1 MPLSRRPTIR
11 STATQTRITVV
22 DGDSVTSRR
31 VRVATEEPFQIRV
44 AGHGQDP
51 VDIAVTMRTPGAD
64 MELAAGFLFT
74 EALISSR
81 DEIATIRYCEPEGP
95 AEQWYNVATVHLR
108 RPFDPG
114 RLQRTFYANSS
125 CGVCG
130 KASIDQVEIT
140 CPALEPGPS
149 VRASV
154 IQGLP
159 DTARA
164 AQVVFE
170 ATGGIHA
177 AALFEAD
184 GTLAA
189 LREDV
194 GRHNAMDKL
203 VGHELLAGR
212 LPASDGI
219 AFLSGRASFE
229 LVQKAAVAGIP
240 IVCAVS
246 APSTLAIGAARRL
259 GMTLVGFLR
268 EGRFSVYTH
277 PERIQLGA

>member
-1 MPLSRRPTIR
+1 MAQVRRLVEGGSAEIVLT
-11 STATQTRITVV
+11 
-22 DGDSVTSRR
+22 G
-31 VRVATEEPFQIRV
+31 
-44 AGHGQDP
+44 
-51 VDIAVTMRTPGAD
+51 VDITDYGAGLPGD
-64 MELAAGFLFT
+64 MSLGKLVRHILRQVPEL
-74 EALISSR
+74 ER
-81 DEIATIRYCEPEGP
+81 
-95 AEQWYNVATVHLR
+95 LR
-108 RPFDPG
+108 
-114 RLQRTFYANSS
+114 LS
-125 CGVCG
+125 
-130 KASIDQVEIT
+130 SIDQVEVA
-140 CPALEPGPS
+140 CAALEPGPS

-154 IQGLP
+154 ILRLP

-164 AQVVFE
+164 AQIVFE

-177 AALFEAD
+177 AALFEPD

-212 LPASDGI
+212 LPASEGI

-277 PERIQLGA
+277 PERIQFGA

>member
-1 MPLSRRPTIR
+1 MPLTRRPTIR
-11 STATQTRITVV
+11 STETQTRITVV

-44 AGHGQDP
+44 AGPGQDP

-74 EALISSR
+74 EALIASR

-108 RPFDPG
+108 RRFDPG

-130 KASIDQVEIT
+130 KASIDQVEIA
-140 CPALEPGPS
+140 CAALGPGPS
-149 VRASV
+149 VPASV
-154 IQGLP
+154 ILRLS

-212 LPASDGI
+212 LPASEGI

-268 EGRFSVYTH
+268 EGRFNVYTH